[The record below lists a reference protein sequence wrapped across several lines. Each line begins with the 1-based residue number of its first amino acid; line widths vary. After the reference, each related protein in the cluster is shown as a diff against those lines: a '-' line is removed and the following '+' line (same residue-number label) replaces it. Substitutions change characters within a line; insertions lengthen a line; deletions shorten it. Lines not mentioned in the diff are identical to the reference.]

1 MDETINKLV
10 EELGYDSHKRNCSF
24 WTNDF
29 NLQGCT
35 CGEDDIRQALET
47 AYRKGKESIELD
59 PTSLRAQQRVKGHRC
74 VTCGTP
80 MEKINDNTWA
90 TACEHG
96 KGLRFSSG

>member
-1 MDETINKLV
+1 MNETTNKLV
-10 EELGYDSHKRNCSF
+10 EEAIDHIKWFKTLTHAQQEAFRII
-24 WTNDF
+24 
-29 NLQGCT
+29 L
-35 CGEDDIRQALET
+35 RVALTT
-47 AYRKGKESIELD
+47 AYKEGEESIELD
-59 PTSLRAQQRVKGHRC
+59 PTSLRAQQRVKGHHC